1 MQERLYRLEELTEA
15 TGVSP
20 RNIRYYTTQGLL
32 PSPDARGRFALYRD
46 EHLRRLRLIQRLKD
60 AFLPLEVIRAQLA
73 SLTDVQMDALLT
85 EEAPTL
91 REEAQKKA
99 AGPPAENAADYI
111 SRVLAQRASPIPP
124 PMAAASS
131 PAASPPSAPSETW
144 ERITLAPGVEL
155 HTRRRDS
162 FVQKLIAYARS
173 LRPSDH

>member
-32 PSPDARGRFALYRD
+32 PSPDARGRFALYTD

-60 AFLPLEVIRAQLA
+60 AFLPLDVIRAQLA
-73 SLTDVQMDALLT
+73 SLTDAQMDALLA
-85 EEAPTL
+85 EDAP
-91 REEAQKKA
+91 EKA
-99 AGPPAENAADYI
+99 AGPPADSAADYI
-111 SRVLAQRASPIPP
+111 SRVLAQRASPVPP
-124 PMAAASS
+124 PMAVAPS
-131 PAASPPSAPSETW
+131 PAAPPPNAPSETW

-155 HTRRRDS
+155 HARRKDS